1 MQNFQL
7 TRRAVLAG
15 MGATALTARMGNAAT
30 APTPLTAQRAM
41 AQIAPEGYPQTEVWS
56 YDGTLPGPQL
66 RVPQGASLQRRFV
79 NKLDV
84 PSSVHWHGIRID
96 NAMDGVAG
104 LTQDAVPPG
113 QTFDYEF
120 VVPDAGT
127 YWYHAH
133 TNSMEQVARGLSGAL
148 IIEEPDAPDVDRD
161 EVLLLDDWLL
171 DPDTAQLEPD
181 FTHPMDLSH
190 GGRFGNLV
198 GTNGHYALTVTAKRH
213 ERLRLRLINAANA
226 RIFVLR
232 LTGLSGWQVAL
243 DGMPLPAPEPI
254 PEELVLAP
262 AQRVDLIVDVT
273 GDGAQAAIERL
284 GNDEQWHSQI
294 AFEISGEASR
304 TRRDAPAPL
313 PPNPNMAPTDL
324 TQARLLEMKIE
335 GGAMGRM
342 SRNQMQGL
350 MQSGN
355 FWTLAGKAGPGDTPF
370 ARLSKGEPVRLRFV
384 NDTAFPHAMHLHGMH
399 FREVLEDG
407 SLGPMRDTVLT
418 FAGRSHEIAFTADNP
433 GKWLLHCHMLAHAAA
448 GMSSWIDVT

>member
-1 MQNFQL
+1 MRNFQL
-7 TRRAVLAG
+7 TRRAVFAG
-15 MGATALTARMGNAAT
+15 MGASALTARAGGAAT
-30 APTPLTAQRAM
+30 APTLLTAQVAK

-66 RVPQGASLQRRFV
+66 RVAQGVRLQRRFV

-113 QTFDYEF
+113 QTFDYDF
-120 VVPDAGT
+120 RVPDAGT

-133 TNSMEQVARGLSGAL
+133 TKSMEQVARGLSGAL
-148 IIEEPDAPDVDRD
+148 IVEEPEAPDVDRD

-198 GTNGHYALTVTAKRH
+198 GTNGHYALTLTAKRH

-243 DGMPLPAPEPI
+243 DGMPLPAPEAI

-273 GDGAQAAIERL
+273 SDGAEAAIERL
-284 GNDEQWHSQI
+284 NNDQQWQRQVGF
-294 AFEISGEASR
+294 AISGEASR
-304 TRRDAPAPL
+304 TRRDPPAAL
-313 PPNPNMAPTDL
+313 PPNPNMAPPDL
-324 TQARLLEMKIE
+324 TQARPLEMKIE

-342 SRNQMQGL
+342 SRNRMQAL

-355 FWTLAGKAGPGDTPF
+355 FWTLAGQAGIGDTPF
-370 ARLSKGEPVRLRFV
+370 AKLSQGEPVRLRFV

-399 FREVLEDG
+399 FRELREDG

-418 FAGRSHEIAFTADNP
+418 IPGRSHEIAFTADNP

-448 GMSSWIDVT
+448 GMTSWIEVA